1 MADDL
6 TQEHIQQR
14 DPEEA
19 IRELHDVII
28 AANTCMQVLASMYPA
43 CTFIAGAD
51 RGQPVA
57 ALVYATSTESCHL
70 TFEAMANA
78 QRLAK
83 IVASLPD
90 DLLQDAFRIELNTAA
105 EIRRLRAQ
113 AEQACAAALAAAAEK
128 SE

>member
-1 MADDL
+1 LADDL
-6 TQEHIQQR
+6 TQQHIQQR

-43 CTFIAGAD
+43 CTFVAGAD
-51 RGQPVA
+51 RGQPVGV
-57 ALVYATSTESCHL
+57 LVYATSNESCHL

-105 EIRRLRAQ
+105 EVRRLRAEE
-113 AEQACAAALAAAAEK
+113 ASAAAL